1 MLTQIFGI
9 FGVDLLFK
17 LNRTKTGQKQILN
30 SSPRVRG
37 IAIHHQIIM
46 QTCYVSFK
54 FLLFPDEDAQVG
66 SMLELNL
73 LLFLT

>member
-1 MLTQIFGI
+1 
-9 FGVDLLFK
+9 
-17 LNRTKTGQKQILN
+17 
-30 SSPRVRG
+30 
-37 IAIHHQIIM
+37 M

-73 LLFLT
+73 LLFLMWYVKRMAFQLNLVPSMQSRMACS